1 VDSGRWERWE
11 NLEFELER
19 ACQDFEFLSAVG
31 NTREATRN
39 LYHWNNAVLDRVDEA
54 EQALAQEIDARGWDT
69 AK

>member
-1 VDSGRWERWE
+1 
-11 NLEFELER
+11 
-19 ACQDFEFLSAVG
+19 VG

-54 EQALAQEIDARGWDT
+54 EQALAQEIGARGWDI